1 MSAEQYPEIECAPP
15 ESSWKP
21 IARVNQA
28 KVDTVGSMA
37 HETRVRNIF
46 KIRIPGIAEDLQYRI
61 SRAGGRTSLG
71 GKAGDQQL
79 DSEISTGQ
87 SSPTKIFP
95 RSVHIHIR
103 QVPVWEPE
111 AECVPEKTRSFGL
124 SSFPRSLNPGLS
136 YQNTDSPNRKAQG
149 MKQGLERNWWK
160 VGFQRTFPSAPINVI
175 LYLYNRVS
183 PTDSGTKL
191 FL

>member
-1 MSAEQYPEIECAPP
+1 MTP
-15 ESSWKP
+15 
-21 IARVNQA
+21 
-28 KVDTVGSMA
+28 
-37 HETRVRNIF
+37 ETRVRNIF
-46 KIRIPGIAEDLQYRI
+46 KIRIPGITEDLQYRI

-71 GKAGDQQL
+71 GNQWTSSWILRFQL
-79 DSEISTGQ
+79 DEVLQQKSFPCPSTFISAKGLCGNQ
-87 SSPTKIFP
+87 KPN
-95 RSVHIHIR
+95 
-103 QVPVWEPE
+103 VPL
-111 AECVPEKTRSFGL
+111 RR
-124 SSFPRSLNPGLS
+124 PRSLNPGLS
-136 YQNTDSPNRKAQG
+136 YQNTGSPDRKAQG